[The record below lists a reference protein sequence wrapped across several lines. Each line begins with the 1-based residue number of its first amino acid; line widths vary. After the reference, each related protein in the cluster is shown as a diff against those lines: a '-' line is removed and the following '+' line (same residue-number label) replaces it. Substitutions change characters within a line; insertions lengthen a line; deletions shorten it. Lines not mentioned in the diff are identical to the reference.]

1 MSGAREIV
9 SKIRSVK
16 NTRKVTKALEMVS
29 ASKIKKSQELM
40 SASRPYAR
48 MIKQVI
54 GHLSAATPEYTHPF
68 TVTRDE
74 IKSVGYVVVSTDR
87 GLCGGLNTNLFRMV
101 LADMST
107 QIEAGASIKVVTIGR
122 KASQYFRN
130 ISGIEVVAHTANIGE
145 KPQIADLIGVMKT
158 VFDAYHNG
166 ELDRLQLAYNDFINT
181 MAQQALVSQLLPL
194 PEAED
199 SDQLLQHWDY
209 IYEPEA
215 RELLDEVLTRY
226 VESLVYQAV
235 LENLASEHAARM
247 VAMKSASDNASDL
260 IDDLNLAYNKARQA
274 AITQEISEIVGG
286 AAAV

>member
-1 MSGAREIV
+1 MSGSREIV

-29 ASKIKKSQELM
+29 ASKIKKSQEM
-40 SASRPYAR
+40 MASSRPYAH

-54 GHLSAATPEYTHPF
+54 SHLSGANPEYKHPF

-74 IKSVGYVVVSTDR
+74 VKCVGYIVISTDR
-87 GLCGGLNTNLFRMV
+87 GLCGGLNTNLFRGV
-101 LADMST
+101 LADM
-107 QIEAGASIKVVTIGR
+107 QQHLAAGASIKVVTIGR
-122 KASQYFRN
+122 KASQFFRN
-130 ISGIEVVAHTANIGE
+130 LSGIEVVAHKAGIGE

-158 VFDAYHNG
+158 VLDGYRNG
-166 ELDRLQLAYNDFINT
+166 EVDKLQLAYNDFINT
-181 MAQQALVSQLLPL
+181 MTQQALVSPLLPL
-194 PEAED
+194 PEADD
-199 SDQLLQHWDY
+199 SDQLLQYWDY

-215 RELLDEVLTRY
+215 QELLDEVLTRY
-226 VESLVYQAV
+226 IESLVYQSV